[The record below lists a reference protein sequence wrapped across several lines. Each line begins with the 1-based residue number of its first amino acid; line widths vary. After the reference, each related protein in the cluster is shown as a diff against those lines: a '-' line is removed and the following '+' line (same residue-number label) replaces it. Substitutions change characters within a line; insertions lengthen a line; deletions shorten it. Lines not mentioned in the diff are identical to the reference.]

1 VLARHAFVRWTRHIM
16 SEALLAENRLGRQKE
31 NRMLDFYFVSKGRR
45 LQLQRGP
52 LGQYLEGL
60 AGELQRASYARSS
73 ARRLLSIAGQFSHF
87 VGLAE
92 VAAQDIDETIAE
104 RFLAQT
110 FIDDGQGPN
119 AIRKLLEYLRRQG
132 VVAPAPALPPL
143 PFASILDEFDCH
155 MRDVRGL
162 ALTTRTGCVSNA
174 RSLVD
179 WLVAR
184 YGDQALARLAG
195 SDVLEFISH
204 QLERGGSR
212 SWRAHVCSQAR
223 GFLSYLYA
231 SGAIATDVA
240 RAVPKVATPR
250 LASLPRAVPWK
261 QVRALIDGVDTSHPD
276 GMRDK
281 AIFLLLATLGLRSYE
296 VRSLELRD
304 IKWRSG
310 EIRIPRTK
318 TRRERVLPLLA
329 EVGTALA
336 DYVLH
341 GRPVVQVP
349 QALLRHGPRPGAMKA
364 NTIVWILRRHLD
376 RAGIRIARRGAHMLR
391 HSLATRMVNAGVPIK
406 SVADVLGHATI
417 DTTAINTKVDVT
429 TLATVAL
436 PFPRGAA

>member
-1 VLARHAFVRWTRHIM
+1 
-16 SEALLAENRLGRQKE
+16 
-31 NRMLDFYFVSKGRR
+31 MLDLYFVSKGRR

-52 LGQYLEGL
+52 LGRYLEGL
-60 AGELQRASYARSS
+60 ASELQRASYARIS

-87 VGLAE
+87 LGLAG
-92 VAAQDIDETIAE
+92 VAVQDVDEDIAE
-104 RFLAQT
+104 RFLAQM
-110 FIDDGQGPN
+110 FVGDAHAPN

-132 VVAPAPALPPL
+132 AIAPAAALQPL
-143 PFASILDEFDCH
+143 PFASVLDEFDRY

-162 ALTTRTGCVSNA
+162 APTTRIGCVSNA
-174 RSLVD
+174 RLLLD

-184 YGDQALARLAG
+184 YGDQALTQLAG
-195 SDVLEFISH
+195 ADVLEFISH
-204 QLERGGSR
+204 QLDRGGSR
-212 SWRAHVCSQAR
+212 NWRAHVCSQAR
-223 GFLSYLYA
+223 GFLGYLYA
-231 SGAIATDVA
+231 SGAIATDVV

-250 LASLPRAVPWK
+250 LASLPRAIPWK
-261 QVRALIDGVDTSHPD
+261 QVRALIDAVDTSHPD

-281 AIFLLLATLGLRSYE
+281 AILLLLATLGLRGCE
-296 VRSLELRD
+296 VRSLELGD
-304 IKWRSG
+304 IRWRSG
-310 EIRIPRTK
+310 EIRLARTK

-349 QALLRHGPRPGAMKA
+349 QVFLRHGPRPGAMKA
-364 NTIVWILRRHLD
+364 NTIIWILRRHLD
-376 RAGIRIARRGAHMLR
+376 RAGIRIARGGTHTLR

-406 SVADVLGHATI
+406 SVADVLGHAII
-417 DTTAINTKVDVT
+417 DTTAIYTKVDAT

>member
-1 VLARHAFVRWTRHIM
+1 V
-16 SEALLAENRLGRQKE
+16 
-31 NRMLDFYFVSKGRR
+31 LDFYFVSKGRR

-52 LGQYLEGL
+52 VGPYLDDL
-60 AGELQRASYARSS
+60 ADELQRESYARNT
-73 ARRLLSIAGQFSHF
+73 ARRLLSIVGQFSHF
-87 VGLAE
+87 VGLAG
-92 VAAQDIDETIAE
+92 VAAMELDESIAE
-104 RFLAQT
+104 RFLAQA
-110 FIDDGQGPN
+110 FVDEGQGPN
-119 AIRKLLEYLRRQG
+119 AIRKLLDYLRRQG
-132 VVAPAPALPPL
+132 VVAPASVPPPL
-143 PFASILDEFDCH
+143 PFASILDGFDCY

-179 WLVAR
+179 WLIAR

-195 SDVLEFISH
+195 TDVLEFISD
-204 QLERGGSR
+204 QLDRGGSR
-212 SWRAHVCSQAR
+212 SWRGHVCSQAR
-223 GFLSYLYA
+223 GFLSYLYT
-231 SGAIATDVA
+231 SGTIATDVS

-250 LASLPRAVPWK
+250 LASLPRSLPWK
-261 QVRALIDGVDTSHPD
+261 QVRELIDGVDTSHPD

-281 AIFLLLATLGLRSYE
+281 AILLLLATLGLRSCE
-296 VRSLELRD
+296 VRSLELGD

-336 DYVLH
+336 DYSLH
-341 GRPVVQVP
+341 GRPAVQVP
-349 QALLRHGPRPGAMKA
+349 QLLLRHGPRPGSMKP

-376 RAGIRIARRGAHMLR
+376 RAGIRMARRGAHMLR

-406 SVADVLGHATI
+406 SVADVLGHASI
-417 DTTAINTKVDVT
+417 DTTAIYTKVDVT

>member
-1 VLARHAFVRWTRHIM
+1 MREV
-16 SEALLAENRLGRQKE
+16 LLAGDRPGRQKE
-31 NRMLDFYFVSKGRR
+31 KRMLDFYFISKGRR

-52 LGQYLEGL
+52 LGQYLDGL
-60 AGELQRASYARSS
+60 AGELQRASYSRLTARQV
-73 ARRLLSIAGQFSHF
+73 LSIAGQFSHF
-87 VGLAE
+87 VGLAGIS
-92 VAAQDIDETIAE
+92 AQDIDETIAE

-110 FIDDGQGPN
+110 FIGGAHAPN
-119 AIRKLLEYLRRQG
+119 AIRKLLEHLRTLG
-132 VVAPAPALPPL
+132 VIASAPALPPL
-143 PFASILDEFDCH
+143 PFASILDEFDRY
-155 MRDVRGL
+155 MQDVRGL
-162 ALTTRTGCVSNA
+162 APTTRTGCVSSA

-184 YGDQALARLAG
+184 YGDRSLARLTGA
-195 SDVLEFISH
+195 DVLEFISE
-204 QLERGGSR
+204 QLDRGGSR
-212 SWRAHVCSQAR
+212 GWRAHVCSQAR
-223 GFLSYLYA
+223 GFLRYLHA
-231 SGAIATDVA
+231 SGVIATDVA

-250 LASLPRAVPWK
+250 LASLPRAIPWK

-281 AIFLLLATLGLRSYE
+281 VILLLLATLGLRSCE
-296 VRSLELRD
+296 VRSLELGD

-341 GRPVVQVP
+341 GRPLVPVP
-349 QALLRHGPRPGAMKA
+349 QVLLRHGPRPGAMKA

-406 SVADVLGHATI
+406 SVADVLGHASI
-417 DTTAINTKVDVT
+417 DTTAIYTKVDMT

-436 PFPRGAA
+436 PFPRGAV

>member
-1 VLARHAFVRWTRHIM
+1 
-16 SEALLAENRLGRQKE
+16 
-31 NRMLDFYFVSKGRR
+31 MLDFYFVSKGRR

-52 LGQYLEGL
+52 VGPYLDGL
-60 AGELQRASYARSS
+60 ADELQRVSYGRNT

-87 VGLAE
+87 VGLAGLA
-92 VAAQDIDETIAE
+92 VQDIDELIAE
-104 RFLAQT
+104 RFLAQA
-110 FIDDGQGPN
+110 FVDEGQGQN
-119 AIRKLLEYLRRQG
+119 AIRQLLDYLRRQG
-132 VVAPAPALPPL
+132 VVAPAPVLPPL
-143 PFASILDEFDCH
+143 PFASILDGFDCY
-155 MRDVRGL
+155 MRNVRGL
-162 ALTTRTGCVSNA
+162 ALTTRAGCVSNA

-179 WLVAR
+179 WLIAR
-184 YGDQALARLAG
+184 YDDQALTRLAG
-195 SDVLEFISH
+195 TDVLEFITD
-204 QLERGGSR
+204 QLDRGGSR

-223 GFLSYLYA
+223 GFLGYLYT
-231 SGAIATDVA
+231 SGAIATDVS
-240 RAVPKVATPR
+240 RAVPRIATPR
-250 LASLPRAVPWK
+250 LASLPRGISWK

-281 AIFLLLATLGLRSYE
+281 AILLLLATLGLRSGE
-296 VRSLELRD
+296 VRSLELGD
-304 IKWRSG
+304 IKWRSA

-341 GRPVVQVP
+341 GRPAVQVP
-349 QALLRHGPRPGAMKA
+349 QLLLRHGPRPGPMKP

-376 RAGIRIARRGAHMLR
+376 RAGIQVARRGAHMLR

-406 SVADVLGHATI
+406 SVADVLGHASI
-417 DTTAINTKVDVT
+417 DTTAIYTKVDVT